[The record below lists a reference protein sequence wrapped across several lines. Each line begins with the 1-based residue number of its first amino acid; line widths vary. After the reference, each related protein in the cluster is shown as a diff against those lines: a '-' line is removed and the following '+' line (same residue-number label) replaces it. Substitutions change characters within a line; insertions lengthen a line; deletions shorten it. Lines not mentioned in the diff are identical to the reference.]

1 MRANFQSLNNKK
13 HFCIKCKIMV
23 LQTILVFRTAWKSI
37 MLLCLSFFCVW
48 KTVINTVILILLS
61 YTDQLKPKTN
71 LWKVVSGSLFLWK
84 NFEHEMHFDLLVFF
98 FHFHFKSFRR
108 LFMFQPHTRQPQM
121 CFILE
126 LWRSL
131 NPIIQ
136 SKMEWIGELSTN
148 MKWKKYFRG
157 KPMMTFFSKFIQ
169 KRPKCHNP
177 TYMQGR
183 GLWIWALGSGRLSS
197 RAAWA
202 GSHHLGGRENFI
214 SVLPLL
220 CHQNAPAMANMVIRK
235 AQ

>member
-1 MRANFQSLNNKK
+1 M
-13 HFCIKCKIMV
+13 
-23 LQTILVFRTAWKSI
+23 
-37 MLLCLSFFCVW
+37 
-48 KTVINTVILILLS
+48 ILLS

-71 LWKVVSGSLFLWK
+71 LWEVVSGSLSLEKFWTW
-84 NFEHEMHFDLLVFF
+84 NAFWSAHFFF

-108 LFMFQPHTRQPQM
+108 LFMFQPHTGQPQM

-148 MKWKKYFRG
+148 IKWKKYFRG
-157 KPMMTFFSKFIQ
+157 KPMMTLFFFSKFIQ

-177 TYMQGR
+177 TYMQGQ
-183 GLWIWALGSGRLSS
+183 GLWIWAFGCGRLSS
-197 RAAWA
+197 RVAWA
-202 GSHHLGGRENFI
+202 GLHHIGGRENFI

-220 CHQNAPAMANMVIRK
+220 FHQNSPAIANMVTK
-235 AQ
+235 KPQ